1 MSDFPNRLDRDPRVQ
16 PPRGPRRPGA
26 AVITAGLAVAL
37 VLGIA
42 GGFAM
47 KPRLNDQALG
57 KKVENHRVVEIPK
70 EPSGLGIV
78 VDRTVTA
85 ITQPAPLP
93 VTPAPPDESDPAV
106 AAQPKDSAP
115 TLEAPSPVVV
125 GSIPER
131 TPPTPSGPRP
141 SFNCAYAR
149 SGAER
154 MICGDAQ
161 LASLDR
167 QMSRAYRRAL
177 DAGVPRRILD
187 RQQAVWMSARERAAR
202 DGPEAV
208 ADVYG
213 QRIAELEGLARY

>member
-1 MSDFPNRLDRDPRVQ
+1 MSDFPNHLDREPR
-16 PPRGPRRPGA
+16 PTRPAGPKRPSK
-26 AVITAGLAVAL
+26 AVVTAGVAVAL
-37 VLGIA
+37 VLGIV

-47 KPRLNDQALG
+47 KPQLNDQALG
-57 KKVENHRVVEIPK
+57 KKPENRRVVEIPK

-85 ITQPAPLP
+85 MTQPQPLP
-93 VTPAPPDESDPAV
+93 VTPVEPPAELDPAV
-106 AAQPKDSAP
+106 AAEPKDSEP
-115 TLEAPSPVVV
+115 PPVVV

-131 TPPTPSGPRP
+131 TPPAPGGAHP

-149 SGAER
+149 SPAER

-177 DAGVPRRILD
+177 DVGVPRHILD
-187 RQQAVWMSARERAAR
+187 RQQAVWMSARERAAE
-202 DGPEAV
+202 DGPAAV